1 MWKGINSKYFMLLIM
16 DNLSEKTLLK
26 LIHHNKELQHIKNIS
41 LNDYKTYMNIE
52 IELIPKDNLI
62 GGEIFI
68 NFIND
73 SSLFH
78 IYFNDN
84 PEEVKENYIIKNK
97 NINKIKVILEKEI
110 KSLRGLFKD
119 CKCLKEVYFTKFNRK
134 DITDLGEI
142 FENCTSLVKLDLSKI
157 HTDNVTKMDWMFYK
171 CEALLE
177 LNVDNF
183 KTENVTDM
191 SCMFKH
197 NFLIKEFNL
206 SNFNTC
212 KVTNMKGMFY
222 RCLSLTQL
230 DLSNFDTS
238 NVTDMRWMFYECSGL
253 RDLNIF
259 NFNTSNVKDMRW
271 MFEGCSA
278 LNNDDL
284 SQLIFNGDID
294 MESISTYSPIEL
306 KMK

>member
-1 MWKGINSKYFMLLIM
+1 MWKGINSKYIMLQIM
-16 DNLSEKTLLK
+16 DNLSEKTLFK
-26 LIHHNKELQHIKNIS
+26 LIHHNKELQHDINIS
-41 LNDYKTYMNIE
+41 LNDYKTFMNIE

-197 NFLIKEFNL
+197 NFLIKELNL

-212 KVTNMKGMFY
+212 KVTNMKGMFF

-253 RDLNIF
+253 KDLNIF

-294 MESISTYSPIEL
+294 MESISAYSPIEL

>member
-1 MWKGINSKYFMLLIM
+1 MWKGINSKYIMLQIM

-26 LIHHNKELQHIKNIS
+26 LIHHNKELQHDINIS
-41 LNDYKTYMNIE
+41 LNDYKTFMNIE

-97 NINKIKVILEKEI
+97 NINKIKVILEKKI

-197 NFLIKEFNL
+197 NFLIKELNL

-294 MESISTYSPIEL
+294 MESISTYSHIEL

>member
-1 MWKGINSKYFMLLIM
+1 MWKGINSKYIMLQIM
-16 DNLSEKTLLK
+16 DNLSEKTLFK
-26 LIHHNKELQHIKNIS
+26 LIHHNKELQHDINIS
-41 LNDYKTYMNIE
+41 LNDYKTFMNIE

-183 KTENVTDM
+183 NTENVTDM

-197 NFLIKEFNL
+197 NFLIKELNL

-212 KVTNMKGMFY
+212 KVTNMKGMFF

-294 MESISTYSPIEL
+294 MESKSTYSPIEL